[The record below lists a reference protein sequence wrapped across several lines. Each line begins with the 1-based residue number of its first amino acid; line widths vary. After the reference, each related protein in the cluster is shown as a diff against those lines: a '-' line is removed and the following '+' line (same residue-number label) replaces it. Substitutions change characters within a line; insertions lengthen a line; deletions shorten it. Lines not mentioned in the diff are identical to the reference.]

1 MAKDFNGC
9 LKNKCMVLSQSLAN
23 LRNAWVSQKS
33 FGSIKQLNF
42 KIFIRAR
49 FSLHHQSHVL
59 KSSKRTIS
67 IFIGEL
73 SFTLDAAGKILRQ
86 SFVKN
91 EGALLRA

>member
-59 KSSKRTIS
+59 KSFKRTIG
-67 IFIGEL
+67 F
-73 SFTLDAAGKILRQ
+73 FTGKLFFTVDAAGKIL
-86 SFVKN
+86 
-91 EGALLRA
+91 